1 MEQYAETYQVARV
14 EFARSDPQRMAELSG
29 CLYRPEEG
37 AIIVPYLSRDYKV
50 YHPSGEIVPCEG
62 APELYH
68 EEKILILQYLAQASG
83 VPLAGRWIAYS
94 ELPGGMCH
102 DLPCKI
108 ETVKPLAETFGRQP
122 QKLLEAARRYGGS
135 DLDLGDVGVAISVFP
150 RLRVAVF
157 LWVGDEELPPS
168 ASFVFD
174 AAASQY
180 LSTAALY
187 IVGSFVTRRLCEAVS
202 V

>member
-1 MEQYAETYQVARV
+1 
-14 EFARSDPQRMAELSG
+14 MAELSG